1 MARILVLSFSDQ
13 ARDPRVHRQLQ
24 ALTENH
30 DVAAAGF
37 GAPNLEVE
45 FVDIRPPASDLRAR
59 RSQAAGLLRM
69 LTRRFD
75 GAYWGNR
82 VVRHALRRLEGA
94 RFDAVLSN
102 DIDTL
107 PLALRLANG
116 RPVVFDAHE
125 YYPEHFSGRWWR
137 LTLGAHMK
145 HLCRTY
151 MRRASTVMTVSPGI
165 AHRYRD
171 ELGVHAE
178 VVMNLPERVELAPSP
193 VSSPIRLVH
202 HGSAERR
209 RGLDAMIEAMALLRG
224 DYRLDFALVGQER
237 DRERLRMAA
246 VADERISFVSPVP
259 MPQLPSFLNSYDVG
273 VYLLRPDS
281 FNQLHALPNKLF
293 EFVQARL
300 AVVIAP
306 SPDMAEVVRRHEVG
320 VVADDFSP
328 EAFARALA
336 GLDAERLASLKS
348 NADRAA
354 ARLNADTGRAEVLR
368 LVDRALA

>member
-1 MARILVLSFSDQ
+1 
-13 ARDPRVHRQLQ
+13 
-24 ALTENH
+24 
-30 DVAAAGF
+30 
-37 GAPNLEVE
+37 
-45 FVDIRPPASDLRAR
+45 
-59 RSQAAGLLRM
+59 
-69 LTRRFD
+69 
-75 GAYWGNR
+75 
-82 VVRHALRRLEGA
+82 
-94 RFDAVLSN
+94 
-102 DIDTL
+102 
-107 PLALRLANG
+107 
-116 RPVVFDAHE
+116 
-125 YYPEHFSGRWWR
+125 
-137 LTLGAHMK
+137 
-145 HLCRTY
+145 
-151 MRRASTVMTVSPGI
+151 
-165 AHRYRD
+165 
-171 ELGVHAE
+171 
-178 VVMNLPERVELAPSP
+178 